1 MDLTNLEL
9 TTETSTGQ
17 IEPGRHILH
26 WQEQDEPGNLLDTGS
41 WVAERHYFIVGDSN
55 LRINIAFTVKSDNP
69 KAVEIG
75 AQSCLA
81 MCRAMGIKDVPK
93 DTSTACMG
101 KSVSAELV
109 RGKNGYLEIKDD
121 YGKGWQPVDT
131 NMASTLQPTQNDN
144 IQAGPSESDLA
155 AMGTTTL
162 DDDDDN
168 VPF

>member
-55 LRINIAFTVKSDNP
+55 LRINIAFTLKSDNP

-75 AQSCLA
+75 AQSCL
-81 MCRAMGIKDVPK
+81 AMGIKDVPK

-101 KSVSAELV
+101 KSVSVELV

-131 NMASTLQPTQNDN
+131 NMASSPQPTENDN
-144 IQAGPSESDLA
+144 IKTGPSQADLDSVGSMDA
-155 AMGTTTL
+155 S
-162 DDDDDN
+162 DDD

>member
-1 MDLTNLEL
+1 MDLTNIEVN
-9 TTETSTGQ
+9 TETSTGQ

-26 WQEQDEPGNLLDTGS
+26 WQEQDKPDELLDTGS
-41 WVAERHYFIVGDSN
+41 WVAERHYFMVGDSN

-81 MCRAMGIKDVPK
+81 MCKAMGIKDIPK

-101 KSVSAELV
+101 KSVSVELV
-109 RGKNGYLEIKDD
+109 KGKNGYLEIKDD

-131 NMASTLQPTQNDN
+131 NGATSTKPKVEDDN
-144 IQAGPSESDLA
+144 IKTGPSDSDLA
-155 AMGTTTL
+155 AMGTTTV
-162 DDDDDN
+162 DDDDT
-168 VPF
+168 PF

>member
-55 LRINIAFTVKSDNP
+55 LRINIAFTVESDNP

-101 KSVSAELV
+101 KSVSVELV

-131 NMASTLQPTQNDN
+131 NMASSPQPTENDN
-144 IQAGPSESDLA
+144 IKTGPSQADLDSVGSMDA
-155 AMGTTTL
+155 S
-162 DDDDDN
+162 DDD